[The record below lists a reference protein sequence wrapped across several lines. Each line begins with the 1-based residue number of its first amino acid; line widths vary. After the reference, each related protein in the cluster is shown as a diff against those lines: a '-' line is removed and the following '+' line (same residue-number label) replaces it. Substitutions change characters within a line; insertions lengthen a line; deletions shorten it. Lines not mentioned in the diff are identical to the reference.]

1 MAIMIPSVISPDI
14 RSNAE
19 RNIFRWFKE
28 AHETED
34 WIVLHSLGIANHR
47 KVIHGEVD
55 FFVIAPNL
63 GIFALEVK
71 GGRVKRTGGMWSFT
85 DKYGH
90 TDTKNRSPFDQAWEG
105 IYSIKDSIAEHVDD
119 QHKHLKSI
127 IFGIGVMFPDI
138 EYSSV
143 GADEASWQV
152 FDYRDGNNVQAFL
165 KRIAIG
171 AEARWTAVRGA
182 PDTQNYPTKEDA
194 LYLLSVLRGDF
205 DFVPPLSLQIK
216 HAHEDL
222 IKLTKEQYRCIDQL
236 DENPRC
242 LIKGAAGTG
251 KTLLAVEEAKK
262 AVANGERTAVF
273 CYNQLLGKWLSDYFQ
288 NQPSSVCPAYVGTIH
303 KYMSEVLKKQRVPLG
318 NVKKDDRYYE
328 TLLPG
333 FATEILRI
341 TGADFDRIIIDEAQD
356 IIKPTYLSLLDT
368 CLSNGLSK
376 GKWMMFGD
384 LCMQSIFSPT
394 GSEEGF
400 IELLE
405 ERSSFIRYR
414 LSINCRNTHCIC
426 EEIKTVTGVDS
437 LNTRI
442 KEIDGPPVQY
452 VTYKDAREEKEKI
465 EEVLKVLADNHI
477 QLGDITIL
485 SPRRRENSIV
495 NRFNGIE
502 IENYGLPKTEKITF
516 STIHSFKGLENKV
529 IILTDIENLFDKK
542 LMYVGL
548 SRATTLLYVIETEEA
563 NKQYT
568 ELFIKRRLHN
578 D

>member
-1 MAIMIPSVISPDI
+1 MALMIPSVISPDI

-19 RNIFRWFKE
+19 RSIFRWFKDSPG
-28 AHETED
+28 TDD
-34 WIVLHSLGIANHR
+34 WIVLHSLGIANHK

-55 FFVIAPNL
+55 FFVIAPSL

-71 GGRVKRTGGMWSFT
+71 GGRVKRSGGLWSFT
-85 DKYGH
+85 DRYGH
-90 TDTKNRSPFDQAWEG
+90 TDIKNRSPFDQAWEG
-105 IYSIKDSIAEHVDD
+105 IYSIKDSIALHVDD
-119 QHKHLKSI
+119 QHNYLKNI
-127 IFGIGVMFPDI
+127 VFGIGVMFPDI
-138 EYSSV
+138 EYASV
-143 GADEASWQV
+143 GADEAPWQV
-152 FDYRDGNNVQAFL
+152 FDYRDGSNVQAFVE
-165 KRIAIG
+165 RIAIG
-171 AEARWTAVRGA
+171 AKERWTVVKGVPETR
-182 PDTQNYPTKEDA
+182 NYPTKDDA
-194 LYLLSVLRGDF
+194 LYLLSILRGDF
-205 DFVPPLSLQIK
+205 DFVPPLNLQIK
-216 HAHEDL
+216 HANDDL
-222 IKLTKEQYRCIDQL
+222 IRLTKEQYLCIDQL

-262 AVANGERTAVF
+262 AVAKGERTAIF

-288 NQPSSVCPAYVGTIH
+288 NQPSNVRPSYVGTIH
-303 KYMSEVLKKQRVPLG
+303 KYMSEILKKQRIPLR
-318 NVKKDDRYYE
+318 NVEKNDRYYE

-333 FATEILRI
+333 FAIEILKV

-356 IIKPTYLSLLDT
+356 IIKPTYLSLLDV

-405 ERSSFIRYR
+405 ERSTFIRYR
-414 LSINCRNTHCIC
+414 LSINCRNTQCIC
-426 EEIKTVTGVDS
+426 EEIKTVTGVDNS
-437 LNTRI
+437 NNRI
-442 KEIDGPPVQY
+442 KGVNGPPVQY
-452 VTYKDAREEKEKI
+452 VTYKDVEEEKKKI
-465 EEVLKVLADNHI
+465 EEVLRVLADNHV

-485 SPRRRENSIV
+485 SPRRRENSVV
-495 NRFNGIE
+495 NHFNE
-502 IENYGLPKTEKITF
+502 IEVVDFELPKAEKITF

-529 IILTDIENLFDKK
+529 IILTDIENLYDKK